1 MFSSV
6 TKLAM
11 CTLLCSIRVLA
22 QGANEEVRCDYRRR
36 EACVQTGCQSV
47 VDAPLVSGSFLL
59 VPSLPKLAD
68 ALARGTDV
76 EMRQCDAKGCTP
88 FAMHVAGGEGM
99 LNLTQTNRL
108 TTSLRIWIGAAPGSR
123 DQAAAAYLQGDFI
136 EIETVR
142 LSSVIGYGHC
152 NYPKL

>member
-1 MFSSV
+1 MFSGV

-11 CTLLCSIRVLA
+11 CTLLCSIRAPA
-22 QGANEEVRCDYRRR
+22 QSANEEVRCDYRRR
-36 EACVQTGCQSV
+36 EACVQAGCRNI
-47 VDAPLVSGSFLL
+47 VDAPLVAGSFLL
-59 VPSLPKLAD
+59 LPSLPKLTD
-68 ALARGTDV
+68 ALARGIDV

-99 LNLTQTNRL
+99 INLTQANRL
-108 TTSLRIWIGAAPGSR
+108 TTSMRIWIGADPASHEPAVAP
-123 DQAAAAYLQGDFI
+123 YTLGDFI

-142 LSSVIGYGHC
+142 LSTVIGYGHC